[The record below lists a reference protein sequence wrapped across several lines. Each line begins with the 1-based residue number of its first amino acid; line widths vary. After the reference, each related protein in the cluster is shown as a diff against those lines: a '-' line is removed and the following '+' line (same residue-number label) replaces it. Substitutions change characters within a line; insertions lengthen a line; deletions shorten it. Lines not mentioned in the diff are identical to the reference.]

1 MYYTN
6 PSLLLLMNPLSLSP
20 GFAQYRKRQAEKEI
34 KDGQVWP
41 DWLEAPFLDGKILST
56 LCGFDNN
63 AKEAL
68 VLTLS
73 QLCFSSRT

>member
-41 DWLEAPFLDGKILST
+41 DWLEAPFLDGKIPAT
-56 LCGFDNN
+56 L
-63 AKEAL
+63 
-68 VLTLS
+68 
-73 QLCFSSRT
+73 